1 MKLIKVRYK
10 EGQGYPTDR
19 DYFVMDF
26 RFDESKM
33 VFVGD
38 NDPPKHPDIF
48 TSGECPGIITTN
60 YSKFRDSHHG
70 TMHNGKLDSGAVEE
84 LLDKGIEGAKGR
96 ANERQKKLGSSFRK
110 IKKYKRKKKKN

>member
-10 EGQGYPTDR
+10 EGQGYPIDR
-19 DYFVMDF
+19 DYYIMDF

-33 VFVGD
+33 IFIGE

-48 TSGECPGIITTN
+48 TSGECPGIITTD

-84 LLDKGIEGAKGR
+84 LLDKGIEEAKGR
-96 ANERQKKLGSSFRK
+96 ANERQKKIGSSFRK
-110 IKKYKRKKKKN
+110 IKHLKRKKKN

>member
-10 EGQGYPTDR
+10 EGQGYPIDR
-19 DYFVMDF
+19 DYYIMDF

-33 VFVGD
+33 IFIGE

-48 TSGECPGIITTN
+48 TSGECPGIITTD

-84 LLDKGIEGAKGR
+84 LLDKGIEEAKVR
-96 ANERQKKLGSSFRK
+96 ANERQKKIGSSFRK
-110 IKKYKRKKKKN
+110 IKHLKRKKKN